1 MFENSGDGVCG
12 DVKVVLDETSEELLI
27 VRSVH
32 SLSKVRSEHV
42 LECSC
47 IVVRS

>member
-1 MFENSGDGVCG
+1 MFENSGDGVCE
-12 DVKVVLDETSEELLI
+12 DAKVLLDETSEELLI

-32 SLSKVRSEHV
+32 SSSKVRSENV
-42 LECSC
+42 FECSC